1 MILEKTLEEQ
11 IVEKL
16 KQKNWKITTAE
27 SCTGGLIAGTL
38 VNVAGV
44 SDVFKEGY
52 ITYADEAKQKLLG
65 VEKEALE
72 RFGAVSPQ
80 VAEQMAKGAAKAALA
95 EVAIAV
101 TGVAGPD
108 GGTPLKPVGLVYIGC
123 VIPGRVIVTENHFK
137 GTRREIREMTVET
150 AFRQLLE
157 AL

>member
-52 ITYADEAKQKLLG
+52 ITYANEAKQKLLG

-108 GGTPLKPVGLVYIGC
+108 GGTPLCNSGESDCDRKS
-123 VIPGRVIVTENHFK
+123 F
-137 GTRREIREMTVET
+137 
-150 AFRQLLE
+150 
-157 AL
+157 